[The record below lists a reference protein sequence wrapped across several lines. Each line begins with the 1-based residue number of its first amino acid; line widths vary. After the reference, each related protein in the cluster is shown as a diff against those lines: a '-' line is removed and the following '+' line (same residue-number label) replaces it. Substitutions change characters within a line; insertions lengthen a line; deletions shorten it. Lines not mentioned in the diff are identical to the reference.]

1 MQENRYDI
9 VIIGA
14 GLGGLISA
22 ALLSKEGYKV
32 CVLEKNKQIGGCL
45 QSFGFDGKLFES
57 AVHYIGSLDKGQ
69 TLYSIFNYLGII
81 DTLSL
86 IRLDIDCF
94 DEIRFGQQ
102 SYRMAQGHEHFID
115 TLSASFPKE
124 HNAIRAY
131 VGEMRHVCEHFPMYN
146 LRIGSA
152 EEKKTVT
159 SVGLKQKL
167 DSITTNEQLKQVL
180 TGNNLLYGGH
190 YEHSP
195 FYLHALIENSYIES
209 SYKCRDGS
217 AQIAKLLRDT
227 ILQHGGAVLR
237 NVEVQQLIEKDGVL
251 HYAEDNCGERYYA
264 AHFISNLHPQ
274 TTFRMLESTM
284 IRPIARRR
292 FEALKNTMSCFVVN
306 ISLKEKQIPFVNHNI
321 YFHTTDDAW
330 KDAHDEISHGQTS
343 FGIFFTEDKHHPTF
357 ATSISV
363 LTYLNAAATAAWND
377 TFHTTSN
384 RLERDED
391 YQLFKHQ
398 HINHII
404 NAVEQCIPG
413 LKDAVKAI
421 DAVTPLTYR
430 DYLNTPQGSM
440 YGIQKD
446 VRTPNE
452 TTLGTRT
459 KIPNLYL
466 TGQNINLHGVLGVS
480 ITGVLSAADFVGLD
494 YLVTKINKAQ

>member
-22 ALLSKEGYKV
+22 AMLSKEGYKV

-57 AVHYIGSLDKGQ
+57 AVHYIGSLDQGQ
-69 TLYSIFNYLGII
+69 TLYSIFNYLGMM
-81 DTLSL
+81 DKMVLT
-86 IRLDIDCF
+86 RLDMDCF
-94 DEIRFGQQ
+94 DEIRFGQR
-102 SYRMAQGHEHFID
+102 SFSMAQGHEHFID
-115 TLSASFPKE
+115 TLSTSFPDE
-124 HNAIRAY
+124 HQAIRSY
-131 VGEMRHVCEHFPMYN
+131 IREMRHVCEHFPMYN

-152 EEKKTVT
+152 EEKKAVT
-159 SVGLKQKL
+159 TFALKEKL
-167 DSITTNEQLKQVL
+167 DTITANEALKQVL

-190 YEHSP
+190 YEHTP

-227 ILQHGGAVLR
+227 ILQHGGEVLR
-237 NVEVQQLIEKDGVL
+237 NVEVTQLIEKDGAL
-251 HYAEDNCGERYYA
+251 QYAEDHRGERYYA

-274 TTFRMLESTM
+274 TTFRMLESSM

-292 FEALKNTMSCFVVN
+292 YEALKNTLSCFVVN
-306 ISLKEKQIPFVNHNI
+306 ISLKERQIPFVNHNI

-330 KDAHDEISHGQTS
+330 KDAHDEITEGQTS
-343 FGIFFTEDKHHPTF
+343 FGIFFAEDKHHPTF
-357 ATSISV
+357 AASVSV
-363 LTYLNAAATAAWND
+363 LTYLNAAATDAWND

-384 RLERDED
+384 RSERDEE
-391 YQLFKHQ
+391 YQLFKQ
-398 HINHII
+398 RHIAHVID
-404 NAVEQCIPG
+404 AVEQCIPG

-430 DYLNTPQGSM
+430 DYLHTPQGSM

-446 VRTPNE
+446 VRKLNE
-452 TTLGTRT
+452 TTIGTRT

-494 YLVTKINKAQ
+494 YLVNKINKAQ